1 MADLRRIAFKL
12 LKVHRPAREAE
23 QDAPPPA
30 PALRKGPTF
39 AEVLARRHG
48 AVARPAV
55 AADVVDAAPARLPG
69 AVADAHPDSLALE
82 LGSRIADALQTAGP
96 LHDEPGRPAEI
107 ELEAKAARNE
117 DDADAEPP
125 LAEPLPTPL
134 APPPA
139 MAVAAPVV
147 AAVPEPTRE
156 HNLAVAQYLADTVAR
171 FCGDPA
177 VARGEGWQVQLT
189 LDAELLR
196 DTTLHLSLS
205 PHWLTLRFV
214 TQDKRARA
222 LVLDHQGVLEQL
234 LEDAVVP
241 RREIA
246 ITVE

>member
-12 LKVHRPAREAE
+12 LKVHRPAGEAE
-23 QDAPPPA
+23 HDTPPPA
-30 PALRKGPTF
+30 PRKGPTF

-55 AADVVDAAPARLPG
+55 TVNAAEASPALPQGPATDADPHSLAVELDSR
-69 AVADAHPDSLALE
+69 VADALHAVGQP
-82 LGSRIADALQTAGP
+82 
-96 LHDEPGRPAEI
+96 HDEPSGSAAI
-107 ELEAKAARNE
+107 EPDATTRR
-117 DDADAEPP
+117 DDQREDAEEA
-125 LAEPLPTPL
+125 LDEPLPTPVI
-134 APPPA
+134 PSPPA
-139 MAVAAPVV
+139 AVAEPLAV
-147 AAVPEPTRE
+147 AAVPPAPPE
-156 HNLAVAQYLADTVAR
+156 HKLAVAQYLADTVAR

-177 VARGEGWQVQLT
+177 VARGEGWQVQLA

-214 TQDKRARA
+214 TQDKHARA
-222 LVLDHQGVLEQL
+222 LVLDHQGVLEHL

-241 RREIA
+241 RRDIA